1 MCTEKHL
8 LYSQIQIQK
17 KKKKKKGDTRQTQ
30 YYKKTKCE
38 IHTHGVCQTR
48 TEKIVQC

>member
-8 LYSQIQIQK
+8 LYSQIQI

-30 YYKKTKCE
+30 YYKKKCE